1 MPKGPIL
8 STSEVCA
15 HTPGEEELFPQPSSL
30 QAAAQDSIY
39 RRLHRHSAAL
49 ARGMCARVLLTSP
62 RLTGAKLRGEPPPQ
76 SSSWHRPPQSLP
88 STEAGEGTSQGRQ
101 WEEGREGRREEG
113 MFSWAGDTATPAPHV
128 PPRTAPPQPSPPA
141 PSPRNTDTS
150 KKSCWGRGA
159 ARADRQLPCS

>member
-30 QAAAQDSIY
+30 QATAQDSIY
-39 RRLHRHSAAL
+39 RWLCRHSAAL
-49 ARGMCARVLLTSP
+49 AHGMCARVLLTSP
-62 RLTGAKLRGEPPPQ
+62 RLSGAKLRGEPPPQ

-113 MFSWAGDTATPAPHV
+113 REGRSARLGAGPLRV
-128 PPRTAPPQPSPPA
+128 FQ
-141 PSPRNTDTS
+141 
-150 KKSCWGRGA
+150 RGA
-159 ARADRQLPCS
+159 AVPGCGPLEVGAGPVPVRAVRCPGGRRSRR